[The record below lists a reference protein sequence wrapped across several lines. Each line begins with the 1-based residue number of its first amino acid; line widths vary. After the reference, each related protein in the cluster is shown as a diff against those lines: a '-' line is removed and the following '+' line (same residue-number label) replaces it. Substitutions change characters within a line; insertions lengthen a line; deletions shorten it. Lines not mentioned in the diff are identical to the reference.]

1 METLKIERIMV
12 KVFMQSGEYSAST
25 MQGLA
30 NIFGTDIEFCI
41 SSRMNATCEADNR
54 HDNGIFVNSKNNE

>member
-1 METLKIERIMV
+1 MV
-12 KVFMQSGEYSAST
+12 KVFMQSGEYSAQA

-41 SSRMNATCEADNR
+41 SSRMNAICDADNR
-54 HDNGIFVNSKNNE
+54 HDGIFVNSKNNE

>member
-1 METLKIERIMV
+1 MV

-30 NIFGTDIEFCI
+30 NIFGTDIESCI
-41 SSRMNATCEADNR
+41 SSRMNAVCNADNR
-54 HDNGIFVNSKNNE
+54 HDNGIFNSKNDK

>member
-1 METLKIERIMV
+1 MI

-30 NIFGTDIEFCI
+30 NLFGTDIEFCI
-41 SSRMNATCEADNR
+41 SSRMNAICNADNR
-54 HDNGIFVNSKNNE
+54 HDNGIFINSKYDK

>member
-1 METLKIERIMV
+1 METLNIERIMV

-41 SSRMNATCEADNR
+41 SSRMNAVCNADNR
-54 HDNGIFVNSKNNE
+54 RENGIFVNQNDK